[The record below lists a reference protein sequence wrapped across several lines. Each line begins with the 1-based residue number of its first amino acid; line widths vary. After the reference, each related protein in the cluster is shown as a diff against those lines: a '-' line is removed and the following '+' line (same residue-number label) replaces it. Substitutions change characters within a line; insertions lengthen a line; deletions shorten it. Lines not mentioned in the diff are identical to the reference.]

1 MSKLITVE
9 GLDLSG
15 KTSIIIPYLKSKLE
29 NTDFFADLKSS
40 SISSKIRDIFMDSS
54 LINSSTDW
62 RTIAFLSSAA
72 RSDMVVQEIIPSLKA
87 GKNVVCDRYVD
98 TSFVYNLGSHTMPV
112 DTILNLS
119 THLVYP
125 NVTIFSYCSYEEMIK
140 RKSTR
145 DDNDHWDIKDENAY
159 YEKLNRYRDQLGKR
173 QCKVFEL
180 DTTCELSE
188 VYAKLDNIISQI

>member
-15 KTSIIIPYLKSKLE
+15 KTSVIIPYLKSKLT
-29 NTDFFADLKSS
+29 NTDFYADLKSS
-40 SISSKIRDIFMDSS
+40 SISSKIRDIFMDSN
-54 LINSSTDW
+54 LINENTDW
-62 RTIAFLSSAA
+62 RTIAFLSAAA
-72 RSDMVVQEIIPSLKA
+72 RSDMVVQEIIPSLKS

-98 TSFVYNLGSHTMPV
+98 TSFVYNLGSHTTPV

-140 RKSTR
+140 RKESR
-145 DDNDHWDIKDENAY
+145 DDNDHWDIKDEAAY
-159 YEKLNRYRDQLGKR
+159 YDKLYRYKSQLSKR

-180 DTTCELSE
+180 DTSGSIEQT
-188 VYAKLDNIISQI
+188 YAKLDSIIENL

>member
-15 KTSIIIPYLKSKLE
+15 KTSVIIPYLKSKLT
-29 NTDFFADLKSS
+29 NTDFYADLKSS
-40 SISSKIRDIFMDSS
+40 SISSKIRDIFMDSN
-54 LINSSTDW
+54 LINENTDW
-62 RTIAFLSSAA
+62 RTIAFLSAAA
-72 RSDMVVQEIIPSLKA
+72 RSDMVVQEIIPSLKS

-98 TSFVYNLGSHTMPV
+98 TSFVYNLGSHTAPV

-140 RKSTR
+140 RKESR
-145 DDNDHWDIKDENAY
+145 DDNDHWDIKDEAAY
-159 YEKLNRYRDQLGKR
+159 YDKLYRYKAQLSKR

-180 DTTCELSE
+180 DTSGSIEQT
-188 VYAKLDNIISQI
+188 YAKLDSIIENL